1 MMNTATQ
8 AMIVASINPTKCEA
22 ILKSALA
29 KMKAINATPDETQIE
44 VLTNHLIEMVTRSEN
59 NEPLMAIDPT
69 VFSELSE
76 DSLTVAAQIV
86 EEIGHLNT
94 DEKYVLAVHFEVAK
108 NKEEINHG

>member
-1 MMNTATQ
+1 MVNTATK
-8 AMIVASINPTKCEA
+8 AMILASIDPAKCEH

-29 KMKAINATPDETQIE
+29 KMKTVNANPDETQIE
-44 VLTNHLIEMVTRSEN
+44 VLANHLVEMVTRSEN

-76 DSLTVAAQIV
+76 DSLAAAAQIV
-86 EEIGHLNT
+86 EEIGHLNS

-108 NKEEINHG
+108 NKEGINHG

>member
-1 MMNTATQ
+1 MNTATQ
-8 AMIVASINPTKCEA
+8 AMIVASIDPVKCEA
-22 ILKSALA
+22 VLKSALV

-86 EEIGHLNT
+86 EEIGHLNS

-108 NKEEINHG
+108 NKEEIDHG